1 MVSDTTNEIMRIN
14 IRYTETLKQVLG
26 LIIVPIVYMLTFTA
40 LAIGLYDTMSEGLW
54 MLLLLGGIILVI
66 AVAVFTIRTF
76 IIEAGET
83 FFDDKG
89 LHILLKRRTFLYP
102 HQQVFIPY
110 SHIAEAGF
118 NIEPSKGGFIN
129 ITTRL
134 PKKSLMIFP
143 ENYGNPDS
151 FTDFWHGLE
160 AAMNKINQA
169 ETDTSKGI
177 IKSSG
182 FYEHPFIRSFALI
195 SAITAII
202 ATVMRWND
210 PTAISSW
217 KLIGFYCYVIPLC
230 AAVIGHK
237 KV

>member
-1 MVSDTTNEIMRIN
+1 MVSDAAIENMRTN

-54 MLLLLGGIILVI
+54 MLLLWGGIILVI
-66 AVAVFTIRTF
+66 AAAVFTIRTF
-76 IIEAGET
+76 IMEAGES
-83 FFDDKG
+83 FFDDDG
-89 LHILLKRRTFLYP
+89 LHISLKRRTFLYP
-102 HQQVFIPY
+102 HQRVFIPY

-118 NIEPSKGGFIN
+118 NIEPGKGGFIN
-129 ITTRL
+129 VTTRQ

-160 AAMNKINQA
+160 SAMKKINQ
-169 ETDTSKGI
+169 TDTTTDKGI
-177 IKSSG
+177 IKSKG
-182 FYEHPFIRSFALI
+182 FYETPLIRGIALI
-195 SAITAII
+195 SVITAILLT
-202 ATVMRWND
+202 AMHWND
-210 PTAISSW
+210 PMAISVW

-230 AAVIGHK
+230 AAVLGHK
-237 KV
+237 NG